1 MKRVDDRALSTAR
14 GLQRNAAAFSL
25 SSSHR
30 HDLGRYLS
38 ELRQR
43 VGQQIFVADYVR
55 PKVGPGERNGINL
68 RKPVVDIL
76 QRVLSWTV
84 LVLLQHCGA
93 DGPDPVV
100 VPLHIM
106 KNTTKRVRRMAY
118 CREDDG
124 SALDQPSDKALAREE
139 MLVRNK
145 TRRKVVCASRS
156 PFQRQFDHLNSVGVT
171 QQPAQPG
178 IPRFRA
184 RQNCDFS
191 LEGSTGKRFNIICD
205 FRKRG
210 AGRKLSTNSFT
221 TRTTMENVAVQPEV
235 S

>member
-1 MKRVDDRALSTAR
+1 
-14 GLQRNAAAFSL
+14 
-25 SSSHR
+25 
-30 HDLGRYLS
+30 
-38 ELRQR
+38 
-43 VGQQIFVADYVR
+43 
-55 PKVGPGERNGINL
+55 
-68 RKPVVDIL
+68 
-76 QRVLSWTV
+76 
-84 LVLLQHCGA
+84 
-93 DGPDPVV
+93 
-100 VPLHIM
+100 M

-184 RQNCDFS
+184 RQNYDFQPGGVDREAIQYH
-191 LEGSTGKRFNIICD
+191 LRFP
-205 FRKRG
+205 K
-210 AGRKLSTNSFT
+210 
-221 TRTTMENVAVQPEV
+221 TRRRTEV
-235 S
+235 ID